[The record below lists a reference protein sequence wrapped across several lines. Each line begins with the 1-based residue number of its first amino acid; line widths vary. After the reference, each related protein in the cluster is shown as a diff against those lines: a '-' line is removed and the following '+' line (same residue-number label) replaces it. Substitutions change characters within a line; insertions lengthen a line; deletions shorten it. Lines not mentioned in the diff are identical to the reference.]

1 MKNQKIKQNQNHQN
15 NQKNKDII
23 FEELYEEEDI
33 DYVNLLDN
41 CRNRDMIDYDSF
53 DYINER

>member
-1 MKNQKIKQNQNHQN
+1 MKNQKIKQNQNH
-15 NQKNKDII
+15 QKNKDII

-33 DYVNLLDN
+33 DYVNLLDS